1 MITHKLRIILGNLI
15 RTEASATE
23 AETATWRVNE
33 DKKSTKALSQHK
45 KKRKKQGVDVEET
58 FANDDDDDNDLRAVF
73 CPAGQEQD
81 CQNNVCQEL
90 CRPCEIGFYRTG
102 DNPYSSCDLCP
113 NNTRTTTTGST
124 SVNDCTICKSTNL
137 VHSCYQWKNKTMKES
152 IGLVYHVADNNK
164 KSFSKARTSCIKVK
178 LSAL

>member
-1 MITHKLRIILGNLI
+1 MITHKLRIIFGNLI
-15 RTEASATE
+15 RTEANATE

-33 DKKSTKALSQHK
+33 DKKSTKALPQHK

-58 FANDDDDDNDLRAVF
+58 FANDDDDDDDDNDLRAVF

-124 SVNDCTICKSTNL
+124 SVNDCTICKSYT
-137 VHSCYQWKNKTMKES
+137 HATSEKTKQWKS
-152 IGLVYHVADNNK
+152 P
-164 KSFSKARTSCIKVK
+164 
-178 LSAL
+178 